1 MQSTLKEWH
10 NLKWLSGLNRQQPFP
25 SPEWKPSYFHQL
37 QPPPNS
43 GISCD
48 GNMLCKGYENHL
60 FEQRVYLLKV
70 RKYAPKRKPDRFQ
83 PSLFRGWQPTIHF
96 SQQKDLRISGAW
108 GKPPHFFRHT
118 HYVGTSQP
126 SEANLIFL
134 CSRGPS
140 RRFGKVDL
148 KMHSIHRES
157 GAISYHLGTS
167 GWGLKV
173 HTSIYIDKRPN
184 I

>member
-60 FEQRVYLLKV
+60 FEQRVYLLKLGNTPPKGSRIASNHHCSGV
-70 RKYAPKRKPDRFQ
+70 GNQQFILVSKKTWGFRVPEENRLTFFDILTMLEHRNPPKRT
-83 PSLFRGWQPTIHF
+83 SSSSALG
-96 SQQKDLRISGAW
+96 DLPGALEKSTW
-108 GKPPHFFRHT
+108 RCT
-118 HYVGTSQP
+118 VSI
-126 SEANLIFL
+126 E
-134 CSRGPS
+134 
-140 RRFGKVDL
+140 KVEL
-148 KMHSIHRES
+148 S
-157 GAISYHLGTS
+157 AIIWVHLG
-167 GWGLKV
+167 GA
-173 HTSIYIDKRPN
+173 
-184 I
+184 

>member
-25 SPEWKPSYFHQL
+25 SPEWKPSYSHQL
-37 QPPPNS
+37 QPPPNP

-118 HYVGTSQP
+118 HYVGNIATLR
-126 SEANLIFL
+126 SEPHLPLLSGTFQALWK
-134 CSRGPS
+134 SRPEDAQYPS
-140 RRFGKVDL
+140 RKWSYQL
-148 KMHSIHRES
+148 SS
-157 GAISYHLGTS
+157 GYIWVGPKSSYSYL
-167 GWGLKV
+167 
-173 HTSIYIDKRPN
+173 YR
-184 I
+184 